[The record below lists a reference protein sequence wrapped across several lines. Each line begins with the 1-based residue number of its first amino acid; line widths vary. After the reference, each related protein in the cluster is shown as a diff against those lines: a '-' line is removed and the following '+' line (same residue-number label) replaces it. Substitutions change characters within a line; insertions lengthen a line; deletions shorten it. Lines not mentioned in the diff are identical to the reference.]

1 MPVPAVGDVEKA
13 ARVGVV
19 VRPYLARAALSHRV
33 FTALQPRRL
42 GALID
47 ELIDEL
53 ADAWT
58 ASEEARLHNRRGHG
72 RMRAAGA
79 GPRHTLVFTDRVIT
93 ALVILRFQLPH
104 AAPAVLYGVD
114 RCRITRTDAQK
125 AQVSTS

>member
-19 VRPYLARAALSHRV
+19 VRPYLARAALSHRA

-42 GALID
+42 GA
-47 ELIDEL
+47 LIDEL

-114 RCRITRTDAQK
+114 RCRITCTDAQK
-125 AQVSTS
+125 AQMSTS